1 MSLTACLIERRYD
14 VIAVT
19 QFLANPKL
27 NRWRNS
33 NTSCLLIYKDQI
45 QQGLALTYRC
55 CISPVVFDVPANRRY
70 VKVHTS
76 SQWRLQSATSKWISW
91 WRKHGDLDWSPIL
104 VAIFEPGCN
113 AVFGFFK
120 RRVGTSSSRVRAHF
134 VRNCVL
140 ENNQVVSAS
149 FDKLIKNDCDWFAV
163 DFGACMS
170 PTSNKLSCD
179 QELD

>member
-1 MSLTACLIERRYD
+1 MFLQTADTLKFIPAHSDASRAPHPSESADD
-14 VIAVT
+14 V
-19 QFLANPKL
+19 NM
-27 NRWRNS
+27 
-33 NTSCLLIYKDQI
+33 
-45 QQGLALTYRC
+45 
-55 CISPVVFDVPANRRY
+55 
-70 VKVHTS
+70 
-76 SQWRLQSATSKWISW
+76 ATSTGLPS
-91 WRKHGDLDWSPIL
+91 LSPSL
-104 VAIFEPGCN
+104 SR
-113 AVFGFFK
+113 AVMLFFLFFFK
-120 RRVGTSSSRVRAHF
+120 QHVGTSSSRVRAHF